1 MATQD
6 SELEGL
12 QRSLNEGGGYSRVAA
27 SSDAGLFPV
36 VLLYGMSGD
45 GWHNRVSNVTYLV
58 CLSDRPETG
67 ATRASSDGLS
77 PHLVAV
83 HFRDVVEFVLE
94 RLASSVFASARDFAD
109 TGSLVENALQILP
122 G

>member
-1 MATQD
+1 VATQD

-36 VLLYGMSGD
+36 VL
-45 GWHNRVSNVTYLV
+45 LV